1 MVVLK
6 STGIKS
12 TYGRLTYIFSG
23 LPHSSVKTSKRVL
36 ACSGTNIN
44 LIHSPDGHI
53 SPVQNGAYLEKQYRQ
68 SLKKAFNPNRRYQAQ
83 SIIISFSRD
92 EFDTRDLDLQASQA
106 LRIVQGYVNE
116 HFADAQTVMAIQCDA
131 NSKEPLLHCHLL
143 INSVMKNGK
152 TIPTSRFTVSKM
164 RHDFNEYMKLNFQ
177 KVTCRTWK
185 NPFETSNVR
194 KDIQNLTSRA
204 NWEQQLKKLIDDL
217 KEKVTSTHEF
227 LQKLSQHG
235 VTVTERKNGKNWTYH
250 MTISGK
256 KGQKKV
262 SVRDFYQRKD
272 KQGRVIRTRG
282 LGKKYTK
289 KAIISL
295 FKQRQNNLSVTNT
308 HIRKETRTNDNE
320 TAKIQQQ
327 AREAC
332 ISLERQRQ
340 QRQQLIANLN
350 KWIQPTTA
358 DDEDVRRTQDKQR
371 QAQEH
376 ADQKRRRELINQA
389 RLNDNR
395 IKGPRR
401 PTSSNLH
408 YHRKSIED
416 EGPTV

>member
-6 STGIKS
+6 STAIKS

-36 ACSGTNIN
+36 ACSATNIN

-53 SPVQNGAYLEKQYRQ
+53 CPVQNGAYLEKQYRQ

-92 EFDTRDLDLQASQA
+92 EFDTRDLNLQASQS

-143 INSVMKNGK
+143 INSVKKNGK

-164 RHDFNEYMKLNFQ
+164 RRDFNKYMKLNFQ
-177 KVTCRTWK
+177 KVTGRTWK
-185 NPFETSNVR
+185 NPFEASNVR

-256 KGQKKV
+256 KGQKSV

-289 KAIISL
+289 EAITSL
-295 FKQRQNNLSVTNT
+295 FKQKENNLLVTNT
-308 HIRKETRTNDNE
+308 HTRKETRTNDNE
-320 TAKIQQQ
+320 SVKIQQQ
-327 AREAC
+327 AREAR
-332 ISLERQRQ
+332 ISLERQRK

-350 KWIQPTTA
+350 KRIQPTTA
-358 DDEDVRRTQDKQR
+358 DSEDYRRNQEKQR
-371 QAQEH
+371 QARKY
-376 ADQKRRRELINQA
+376 ADEKRRRELINKA
-389 RLNDNR
+389 RLNDNL
-395 IKGPRR
+395 IEGPRR
-401 PTSSNLH
+401 PSSPDSNR
-408 YHRKSIED
+408 HRKSIQD
-416 EGPTV
+416 EGPTI

>member
-1 MVVLK
+1 
-6 STGIKS
+6 
-12 TYGRLTYIFSG
+12 
-23 LPHSSVKTSKRVL
+23 
-36 ACSGTNIN
+36 
-44 LIHSPDGHI
+44 
-53 SPVQNGAYLEKQYRQ
+53 
-68 SLKKAFNPNRRYQAQ
+68 
-83 SIIISFSRD
+83 
-92 EFDTRDLDLQASQA
+92 
-106 LRIVQGYVNE
+106 
-116 HFADAQTVMAIQCDA
+116 
-131 NSKEPLLHCHLL
+131 
-143 INSVMKNGK
+143 MKNGK

-289 KAIISL
+289 KA
-295 FKQRQNNLSVTNT
+295 KT
-308 HIRKETRTNDNE
+308 K
-320 TAKIQQQ
+320 
-327 AREAC
+327 
-332 ISLERQRQ
+332 
-340 QRQQLIANLN
+340 
-350 KWIQPTTA
+350 
-358 DDEDVRRTQDKQR
+358 
-371 QAQEH
+371 
-376 ADQKRRRELINQA
+376 
-389 RLNDNR
+389 
-395 IKGPRR
+395 
-401 PTSSNLH
+401 
-408 YHRKSIED
+408 
-416 EGPTV
+416 